1 MSTLHMEMNEKD
13 TGGDCLKKNTM
24 IKITGML
31 CCVGLLTGCAKTPES
46 TLVKQKGEAA
56 MDKYREADDNSE
68 TGQETG
74 DGSSSGK
81 EKTAALRT
89 RLNAPETYQDETTD
103 EIGKLKICTDAA
115 VEIPEADKVPTIAV
129 SQHPFDQSMI
139 DQVTDGFFKGAKMY
153 DYVGYVQWTKA
164 DWQKK
169 LEELKGYRLDVPQA
183 TLVAYELQKKGVPL
197 PDGILSM
204 RELEQELEK
213 LRPASAE
220 RTEQHGN

>member
-1 MSTLHMEMNEKD
+1 
-13 TGGDCLKKNTM
+13 
-24 IKITGML
+24 
-31 CCVGLLTGCAKTPES
+31 
-46 TLVKQKGEAA
+46 

-103 EIGKLKICTDAA
+103 ETGKLKICTDAA

-139 DQVTDGFFKGAKMY
+139 DQVTDGFS
-153 DYVGYVQWTKA
+153 KA
-164 DWQKK
+164 QRCMITWGMCSGQKQTGRK
-169 LEELKGYRLDVPQA
+169 SWR
-183 TLVAYELQKKGVPL
+183 
-197 PDGILSM
+197 S
-204 RELEQELEK
+204 
-213 LRPASAE
+213 
-220 RTEQHGN
+220 